1 MRRLELV
8 APHPGAIMRDQITG
22 LGLTVTDAAK
32 AIGLQRTH
40 LSAMLSGAKPVTIET
55 AIRFEAA
62 FGGPAPTV
70 IRGMSDL
77 HESTKAM
84 LRRDEIAAGIV
95 RVQPRMAPPD
105 A

>member
-1 MRRLELV
+1 MKRVELV
-8 APHPGAIMRDQITG
+8 APHPGTIMRGLITD
-22 LGLTVTDAAK
+22 LELTVTEAAK
-32 AIGLQRTH
+32 AIGMQRTH

-62 FGGPAPTV
+62 FGGPAPTI

-84 LRRDEIAAGIV
+84 LRRAEIAAGIV
-95 RVQPRMAPPD
+95 RVRPRGEPD
-105 A
+105 DA

>member
-1 MRRLELV
+1 MSRPTFF
-8 APHPGAIMRDQITG
+8 APHPGDIMRDQIMG

-32 AIGLQRTH
+32 AIGMQRTH

-62 FGGPAPTV
+62 FGGPPPTV

-77 HESTKAM
+77 HESAKVM
-84 LRRDEIAAGIV
+84 LRRDEITAGIV
-95 RVQPRMAPPD
+95 RVRPRTSPGRG
-105 A
+105 